1 MSLFGTGLGVRVG
14 DRLRAASWRGR
25 VRQVL
30 DLLDEERALI
40 QRGDLRGLAGLA
52 PRSRAALEELTSA
65 PASESRDGEPELEA
79 IRDSAARNQRLLGA
93 MMEGAAQARR
103 ELAQAEKARNR
114 LGYDRAGGTVGAGP
128 SGPGKRA

>member
-1 MSLFGTGLGVRVG
+1 MSLFGTALGGRVG

-52 PRSRAALEELTSA
+52 PRSRAALEELISA

-79 IRDSAARNQRLLGA
+79 IRGSAARNLPVFR
-93 MMEGAAQARR
+93 
-103 ELAQAEKARNR
+103 
-114 LGYDRAGGTVGAGP
+114 T
-128 SGPGKRA
+128 GKSAVLSTSFSHKPTN